1 MTQKTTQKTTENMTQ
16 NLCMDLFT
24 VARTYSNTM
33 HAISRAFVAQSTL
46 IAIKSSQSAADA
58 MLAAINQASSVD
70 SWSKH
75 MKNSHP
81 FDSKSN

>member
-1 MTQKTTQKTTENMTQ
+1 MTQKTNQD
-16 NLCMDLFT
+16 LYMDLYSA
-24 VARTYSNTM
+24 ARTYSTAM

-46 IAIKSSQSAADA
+46 IAIKSSQAAADS
-58 MLAAINQASSVD
+58 MLEAVNRASSVD

-81 FDSKSN
+81 FDSKTN